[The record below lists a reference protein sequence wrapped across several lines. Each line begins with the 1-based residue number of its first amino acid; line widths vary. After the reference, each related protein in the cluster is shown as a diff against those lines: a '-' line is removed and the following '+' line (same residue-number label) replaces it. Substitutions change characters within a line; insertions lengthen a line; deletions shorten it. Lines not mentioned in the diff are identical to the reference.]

1 MFYCVTNK
9 TTSKH
14 RQQHAV
20 VNIINV
26 TPRNSLYAV
35 EIAALAECYN
45 SGKASSQFNREEIG
59 TRAYTLCTVNEV
71 AYL

>member
-1 MFYCVTNK
+1 MFYVTNK
-9 TTSKH
+9 TTSNN

-35 EIAALAECYN
+35 KIAALAECYN
-45 SGKASSQFNREEIG
+45 SGKANSQFNREEIG
-59 TRAYTLCTVNEV
+59 TRAYSLCTVNEV
-71 AYL
+71 AFL